1 MFPQRDSEQP
11 ACRAGGVRAACVCVC
26 VGMWLLGIYVCLSC
40 ISTWPVCMSVYVHV
54 ACSSVLP
61 GTCACLR
68 GPSGSPLLPQARPV
82 LPLIGCP
89 SWLLAEQ
96 RPPCA
101 V

>member
-11 ACRAGGVRAACVCVC
+11 AYRVGGMRAARVC
-26 VGMWLLGIYVCLSC
+26 VGMWLLGIYVCLSH
-40 ISTWPVCMSVYVHV
+40 ISMWPVCMSVYVHV

-68 GPSGSPLLPQARPV
+68 RPSGSTLTPQARPV
-82 LPLIGCP
+82 LPHIGRLT
-89 SWLLAEQ
+89 WLLAEQ